1 MNEITIKLSL
11 DNVNKILAALGQLPY
26 QSVFE
31 LVEDVRTQVVPQIQQ
46 PPAEPV
52 E

>member
-11 DNVNKILAALGQLPY
+11 DNVNKILAALGQMPY

-31 LVEDVRTQVVPQIQQ
+31 LVEDIRTQVVPQIQQ
-46 PPAEPV
+46 QPAAE
-52 E
+52 